1 MPHIFIS
8 YSRKDIDFAGKIVKA
23 LAENDLDTW
32 IDWKSIPK
40 GEDWEQEIYRGV
52 QEADAFLFLISP
64 DSVMSQMCNREIAHA
79 VKNGK
84 RILPIFI
91 SNVDD
96 KEVHNVIDKFF
107 QKEQKE
113 EISRR
118 NFIFCREGRDDFDNA
133 IKETQKTIH
142 TDFEWLKYHN
152 LLQNKAL
159 AWDRAQKDDS
169 RLLRGKEL
177 QEAEQQLANVGSQK
191 DPQPTT
197 LQRQYLLKSRQYA
210 DYMRR
215 TITWS
220 AIGVAVIMILL
231 SLFAWG
237 QRNTAIENQK
247 LAEERAKIA
256 RANELA
262 AQSVSI
268 RDENFA
274 VALLLG
280 VDAFRTVDTVQTENA
295 LLGNTQAH
303 PYLRTFLNQHTARIN
318 TIAVSP
324 DGRILASGDTDH
336 NITLWDLST
345 GLLLGSLPTKHT
357 GEITSLAFSSNSK
370 ILASGSADKSI
381 ILWNV
386 VTHEPIGAPLIKHD
400 FTITTLFFD
409 PHSTKLLSSAVDGT
423 ILWDLSAD
431 KPEPSPINARVAS
444 GIKLAISPGGKIL
457 AFSLL
462 DNSIVLW
469 DIYNNKAIGVPL
481 TGPTNVIL
489 NLTFSPDGRW
499 LASSGI
505 ENTIYLWEVGDK
517 EIPTRHLIGDGA
529 AITRLAFSPDSKLL
543 AAANTNLNKSY
554 ITFWS
559 MENYQPV
566 GSPLTGLSGFITS
579 MEFEPIENE
588 LVSGNVD
595 GTIALWDINIDKQEK
610 NSTSNRQFFPKTSVV
625 FGLGG
630 SILISGNAENV
641 TFWNVNEQSI
651 KESEVMDVSSYSPLI
666 TTRDGKVLIVR
677 TGNGVSFWDT
687 ALRKPIG
694 KLLQGNT
701 PDNIRSIALSSDEK
715 ILATLNDGGILF
727 WNFESGEIIQRL
739 TKSDTRYSERIAF
752 NSDGKLLAVG
762 NIGSVELWD
771 VATGSLLIKEKYDD
785 TELGIIEC
793 LAFSPDGQF
802 LVTGGSDGT
811 IILWDVTNNQL
822 SKKQVL
828 KAQLSEIQ
836 DVGFSLDSK
845 YFASGSGDHSVILWD
860 TQTGHRIGE
869 KFIGTDKLIVNS
881 VTFSPDGKL
890 LATAYQGGEIRLWNL
905 SPISWIEK
913 SCERAGRN
921 LTRAEWSQYF
931 PKEQYRK
938 ICEQWSL
945 EPEFTLT
952 ATSTP

>member
-64 DSVMSQMCNREIAHA
+64 DSVMSQMCNKEIAHA

-142 TDFEWLKYHN
+142 TDFEWLKDHN

-345 GLLLGSLPTKHT
+345 GRLLASLPTKHT

-381 ILWNV
+381 ILWDAE
-386 VTHEPIGAPLIKHD
+386 TRQPIGEPLIKHD
-400 FTITTLFFD
+400 FPITTLFFD
-409 PHSTKLLSSAVDGT
+409 PLGIELLSSAVDGT
-423 ILWDLSAD
+423 IIWDLSTD
-431 KPEPSPINARVAS
+431 KPESSPINAQVAS
-444 GIKLAISPGGKIL
+444 GIKLAISPDGKIL

-469 DIYNNKAIGVPL
+469 DIHNNKAIGEPL
-481 TGPTNVIL
+481 TGPTNAIL
-489 NLTFSPDGRW
+489 SLAFSQDGKWLASGGLENTIFLWEIGGESRTSKSLTGNGLAVTRIAFSPDG
-499 LASSGI
+499 
-505 ENTIYLWEVGDK
+505 E
-517 EIPTRHLIGDGA
+517 
-529 AITRLAFSPDSKLL
+529 LL
-543 AAANTNLNKSY
+543 AAANTNLDKSN

-559 MENYQPV
+559 MENYQPT
-566 GSPLTGLSGFITS
+566 GPTLTGQSGFITS
-579 MEFEPIENE
+579 MEFEPNGKE
-588 LVSGNVD
+588 LVSGGVN
-595 GTIALWDINIDKQEK
+595 GTIALWKLDIGKSHE
-610 NSTSNRQFFPKTSVV
+610 NSSNRRSFPETSTV
-625 FGLGG
+625 FGLEG
-630 SILISGNAENV
+630 SVLISGNYEKV
-641 TFWNVNEQSI
+641 IFWDVNAQGIVEPEV
-651 KESEVMDVSSYSPLI
+651 KEVSSYSPLI
-666 TTRDGKVLIVR
+666 TMHDQKVLIMR
-677 TGNGVSFWDT
+677 TEKGVSFWDI
-687 ALRKPIG
+687 ALRKPIEKSLNG
-694 KLLQGNT
+694 DT
-701 PDNIRSIALSSDEK
+701 RFARSIALSADEK
-715 ILATLNDGGILF
+715 TLATLDDDGVRLWDIK
-727 WNFESGEIIQRL
+727 SGELISQL
-739 TKSDTRYSERIAF
+739 AKSDTRYSERVAF
-752 NSDGKLLAVG
+752 SPNGRTLAIG
-762 NIGSVELWD
+762 NIFSIELWD
-771 VATGSLLIKEKYDD
+771 LATGSLLTKEQYDD
-785 TELGIIEC
+785 TVRC

-802 LVTGGSDGT
+802 LVTGGGDGIVT
-811 IILWDVTNNQL
+811 LWNVINNQL
-822 SKKQVL
+822 STKQIL
-828 KAQLSEIQ
+828 KAQLSEIN
-836 DVGFSLDSK
+836 DVAFSPDGK
-845 YFASGSGDHSVILWD
+845 YFASGSSDHSVILWD
-860 TQTGHRIGE
+860 IQTGYRVGE
-869 KFIGTDKLIVNS
+869 KFLGTDILIVNS
-881 VTFSPDGKL
+881 INFSSDGKL
-890 LATAYQGGEIRLWNL
+890 LAVAYQGGEIRLWDL
-905 SPISWIEK
+905 APSSWIEK
-913 SCERAGRN
+913 SCQRAGRN
-921 LTRAEWSQYF
+921 LSRAEWTQYF
-931 PKEQYRK
+931 PAEEYRK
-938 ICEQWSL
+938 TCSQWPI
-945 EPEFTLT
+945 EPET
-952 ATSTP
+952 APTP